1 MSSEETPPLHF
12 RLKPKIPLKLRSF
25 ISGLRAALRAVG
37 LRNAPAGAV
46 LSPPDPLRWAPAGA
60 PVFGCAEKR
69 KPSRG
74 PSRRFAAHLGGPC
87 TVLVVAKSA
96 KLRFRL
102 TAKTA
107 PAPLLLLSPPDPL
120 RWAPAGAPIKSRW
133 GENLPVWANFA
144 QMRGSSQTVPG
155 NLPLSIRLRLTA
167 YRPLAL
173 CRSCDCHRGCF
184 ASLTQGP
191 LLRFPRFAHGRSRL
205 GGILLLF
212 PRKAPACAQAQKE
225 GVNGYKLLCFL
236 VADCEVGLQTIFQ
249 Q

>member
-96 KLRFRL
+96 KLRCSS
-102 TAKTA
+102 
-107 PAPLLLLSPPDPL
+107 SPHRTRSAGLQRGPQL
-120 RWAPAGAPIKSRW
+120 KAAGAEFDREGQIRPNAGVFSDGARKFAGLNPAASDPVPPRTA
-133 GENLPVWANFA
+133 LP
-144 QMRGSSQTVPG
+144 Q
-155 NLPLSIRLRLTA
+155 L
-167 YRPLAL
+167 
-173 CRSCDCHRGCF
+173 
-184 ASLTQGP
+184 
-191 LLRFPRFAHGRSRL
+191 
-205 GGILLLF
+205 
-212 PRKAPACAQAQKE
+212 
-225 GVNGYKLLCFL
+225 
-236 VADCEVGLQTIFQ
+236 
-249 Q
+249 

>member
-1 MSSEETPPLHF
+1 MKTAPRGGTGGGPPFGQGWFFLALTGGGDFSHDDGWFIAPPMSSEETPPLHF

-120 RWAPAGAPIKSRW
+120 RWAPAGAPIKRRW
-133 GENLPVWANFA
+133 GENLPVRANFA
-144 QMRGSSQTVPG
+144 QSTG
-155 NLPLSIRLRLTA
+155 A
-167 YRPLAL
+167 
-173 CRSCDCHRGCF
+173 
-184 ASLTQGP
+184 
-191 LLRFPRFAHGRSRL
+191 
-205 GGILLLF
+205 
-212 PRKAPACAQAQKE
+212 
-225 GVNGYKLLCFL
+225 
-236 VADCEVGLQTIFQ
+236 GLNRCP
-249 Q
+249 

>member
-1 MSSEETPPLHF
+1 MLALTGRGDFSHDDGWCNAPPMSSEETPPLHF

-107 PAPLLLLSPPDPL
+107 PAPLLRLSPPDPL
-120 RWAPAGAPIKSRW
+120 RWVPAGTPIQKPLGSLPALRAWW
-133 GENLPVWANFA
+133 GTGC
-144 QMRGSSQTVPG
+144 GSVR
-155 NLPLSIRLRLTA
+155 LPL
-167 YRPLAL
+167 
-173 CRSCDCHRGCF
+173 
-184 ASLTQGP
+184 
-191 LLRFPRFAHGRSRL
+191 
-205 GGILLLF
+205 
-212 PRKAPACAQAQKE
+212 PADQ
-225 GVNGYKLLCFL
+225 FI
-236 VADCEVGLQTIFQ
+236 QT
-249 Q
+249 